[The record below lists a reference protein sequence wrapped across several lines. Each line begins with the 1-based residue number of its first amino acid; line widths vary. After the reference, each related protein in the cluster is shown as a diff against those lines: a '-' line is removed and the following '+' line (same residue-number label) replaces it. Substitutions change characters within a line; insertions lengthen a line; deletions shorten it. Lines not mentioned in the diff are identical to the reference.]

1 MELNRK
7 AFANAPEFELI
18 AHVSYPL
25 LDKRYTL
32 INLLMDLRQRL
43 PLALVRPFSTFNDQL
58 VSLCELF
65 NRFIAI
71 LILGFLL
78 IVIWLVDLDKD
89 AQLGKVQVGKS
100 IFIIWQ
106 GNLLLGDEPHAVVI
120 QLVPD
125 TMDDIAL
132 CLLALDTVEQVL
144 HVFKLVIHW
153 RVDLLYQF
161 NYICHIIF
169 FITTSVPIHVHCA
182 HRQRMDI
189 FCIILPHLL
198 SDTSSQLLPD
208 FLKRLYHKHSN

>member
-7 AFANAPEFELI
+7 AFAHAPRLELV

-71 LILGFLL
+71 LILSFLL

-89 AQLGKVQVGKS
+89 AQLGKVRVGQS
-100 IFIIWQ
+100 IFAIWQ

-120 QLVPD
+120 QLIPD

-132 CLLALDTVEQVL
+132 CLLVLDTVEQVL

-153 RVDLLYQF
+153 RF
-161 NYICHIIF
+161 
-169 FITTSVPIHVHCA
+169 
-182 HRQRMDI
+182 
-189 FCIILPHLL
+189 HLL
-198 SDTSSQLLPD
+198 
-208 FLKRLYHKHSN
+208 